1 VRITQRFLFS
11 LGADRLNV
19 ILLVVFRRKELPAKL
34 NLEGAGLAHILE
46 GKVAAITGGTRGIGF
61 AIAAAFLAEGAEV
74 WICGRSAPARLPEA
88 AGRQARFFAADV
100 RDAAAAAGF
109 IDAAAGAR
117 GLDVL
122 VNNAGG
128 SPYAAASTASARFSE
143 RIVALNL
150 LAPLYLAQ
158 ASYRW
163 LVLQPGGGAIINI
176 ASVAG
181 IRPSPG
187 TAAYGAAK
195 AGLLQLTGTLA
206 QEWGPLVRVNAVV
219 VGLIQTQD
227 AAATYGSETAQA
239 AIADSLPLRR
249 MARPQDVAAACVYLA
264 SAAAAYVSGA
274 QLAVHGG
281 GERPLFLD
289 IMERNGR

>member
-1 VRITQRFLFS
+1 M
-11 LGADRLNV
+11 AN
-19 ILLVVFRRKELPAKL
+19 ILD
-34 NLEGAGLAHILE
+34 

-61 AIAAAFLAEGAEV
+61 AIAEAFLDEGAEV
-74 WICGRSAPARLPEA
+74 WICGRTAPARLPQA
-88 AGRQARFFAADV
+88 GGRQARFVAADV
-100 RDAAAAAGF
+100 RDAAACAAF
-109 IDAAAGAR
+109 IDEAAAAR

-128 SPYAAASTASARFSE
+128 SPYAESSTASPRFSE

-158 ASYRW
+158 AAHRW
-163 LVLQPGGGAIINI
+163 FVQRPGGGAIINI

-181 IRPSPG
+181 VRPSPG
-187 TAAYGAAK
+187 VAAYGAAK

-206 QEWGPLVRVNAVV
+206 QEWGPLVRVNAVI
-219 VGLIQTQD
+219 VGLIQTED

-239 AIADSLPLRR
+239 AIAQSLPLRR

-264 SAAAAYVSGA
+264 SGAAAYVSGA

-289 IMERNGR
+289 ILERDCR